1 MTAAVRSEFSPVS
14 VTRSP
19 QGWTCGCMCGW
30 SSRRLRLP
38 TQDAAGQAAAM
49 HVRVCRLLPR

>member
-1 MTAAVRSEFSPVS
+1 MPAALRSDFSPVS
-14 VTRSP
+14 VTRSA
-19 QGWTCGCMCGW
+19 QGWTCGCVCGW

-49 HVRVCRLLPR
+49 HVRVCPFLSR